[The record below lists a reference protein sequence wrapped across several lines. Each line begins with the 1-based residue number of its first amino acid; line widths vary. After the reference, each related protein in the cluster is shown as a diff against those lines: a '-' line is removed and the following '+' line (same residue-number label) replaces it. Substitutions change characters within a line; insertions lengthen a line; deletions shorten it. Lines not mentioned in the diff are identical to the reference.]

1 MFKKFNINTEKI
13 TAAVIAF
20 TACIVGMTVMTTTQS
35 IRTENE
41 TQSEASSYTSPSAGL
56 STQTLLSGIDADDAY
71 VNLVSV
77 SSVAQTNI
85 AQQSEAVEVI
95 AEAVAE
101 IEDYVETAKGY
112 ADEYSAAEEAYE
124 TAAGALKEANEF
136 LKAAMNADIYVIAD
150 MYAEDVTEL
159 VETAANASEDARTLA
174 QEAAVLAAEQAVA
187 DERQA
192 LVDYALSFVGVT
204 PYSYGG
210 TSLTSGA
217 DCSGF
222 VMAVY
227 AHFGYSLPHS
237 SSAQAYSG
245 TYVSLSDIEIG
256 DIVCYYGHVGI
267 YIGNGKIVHSP
278 SSGKRVCTQSMY
290 YMKIK
295 TIRRI
300 IN

>member
-1 MFKKFNINTEKI
+1 MFKKFNINIEKI

-41 TQSEASSYTSPSAGL
+41 VQSEASPYTSPSAGL

-77 SSVAQTNI
+77 SSVAQANI

-95 AEAVAE
+95 TEAVAE

-136 LKAAMNADIYVIAD
+136 LKAATNADIYVIAD

-159 VETAANASEDARTLA
+159 VETAAEASEDAKTLA
-174 QEAAVLAAEQAVA
+174 QEAAVLAAEQAVT

-204 PYSYGG
+204 PYRYGG

-237 SSAQAYSG
+237 SSSQAYSG

-278 SSGKRVCTQSMY
+278 SPGKRVCTQSMY
-290 YMKIK
+290 FMKIK

>member
-1 MFKKFNINTEKI
+1 MHKRFDINTKKI
-13 TAAVIAF
+13 TAAVIAV
-20 TACIVGMTVMTTTQS
+20 TACVVGMTVMTMTQS
-35 IRTENE
+35 VQTENE
-41 TQSEASSYTSPSAGL
+41 LQSEASVYTAPAAGL
-56 STQTLLSGIDADDAY
+56 STQTLLSGIGADDAY
-71 VNLVSV
+71 VNFVSV

-85 AQQSEAVEVI
+85 AQQNEAVEAI
-95 AEAVAE
+95 ELAVAQ
-101 IEDYVETAKGY
+101 IEDYVEAAKSC

-124 TAAGALKEANEF
+124 TAAEALEEANES
-136 LKAAMNADIYVIAD
+136 LEAAQDTDVYVIAD
-150 MYAEDVTEL
+150 MYVSDVDKL
-159 VETAANASEDARTLA
+159 LETAAKASEDAENAA
-174 QEAAVLAAEQAVA
+174 QEAAVLAAQQAVT

-204 PYSYGG
+204 PYKYGG

-237 SSAQAYSG
+237 SSAQASRG
-245 TYVSLSDIEIG
+245 TYVSISDIEIG

-278 SSGKRVCTQSMY
+278 SPGKRVCTQSMY
-290 YMKIK
+290 FMKIK